1 MNEKERIIELVK
13 QQVITMDEALRLL
26 EASAQAKSADQAEEP
41 ADAQDQDQVTDQEAA
56 SKQEA
61 PADQEPEQG
70 KKAGFDSEQLK
81 ATVQE
86 AIDKSLKFGQEIIY
100 SVQQSLDDKQEN
112 KPEDSKSEGP
122 AQEASEPEASI
133 SQEEAEAAAAKRQ
146 ELEESLEK
154 EGQALLIAKQRLRE
168 FEILAELDELS
179 EELQAQKA
187 QVAAEVLERGQKI
200 DQLQEELK
208 AYKPASPASEPFSQ
222 RLNDFVRQVNEG
234 GQRAADHVSRAADQF
249 GQKADRAGQRI
260 DNEANRLGRVIGQ
273 VVSTAFK
280 AAREGIRVGVRAYGR
295 LGNEWE
301 HTFNFDAKD
310 LKVLDFK
317 LSRGDVKVTR
327 AHVDQ
332 VSVNVKASFFGKIP
346 NPNLEDF
353 QAHSILSMD
362 DGNLLLQVTDAHMS
376 ADIEVTLPDQDLETV
391 RIETTQG
398 DIELD
403 GVQAKEIYLTT
414 VNGDVDLSDV
424 AADLLDY
431 HSTNGD
437 LDYRQAEVKRLNLET
452 TNGDCRVVGAIG
464 DVAASLISGD
474 LLLTKRDETPAAM
487 KVSTVSGDVKIA
499 IPANLSLEGSAQS
512 SSGDVE
518 HRIGHL
524 DVETHRHHSLEFQR
538 LMTNQER
545 PVHLEINTVSGDIR
559 LKDTDL

>member
-1 MNEKERIIELVK
+1 M
-13 QQVITMDEALRLL
+13 
-26 EASAQAKSADQAEEP
+26 
-41 ADAQDQDQVTDQEAA
+41 
-56 SKQEA
+56 
-61 PADQEPEQG
+61 
-70 KKAGFDSEQLK
+70 
-81 ATVQE
+81 
-86 AIDKSLKFGQEIIY
+86 
-100 SVQQSLDDKQEN
+100 
-112 KPEDSKSEGP
+112 
-122 AQEASEPEASI
+122 
-133 SQEEAEAAAAKRQ
+133 
-146 ELEESLEK
+146 
-154 EGQALLIAKQRLRE
+154 
-168 FEILAELDELS
+168 
-179 EELQAQKA
+179 
-187 QVAAEVLERGQKI
+187 
-200 DQLQEELK
+200 
-208 AYKPASPASEPFSQ
+208 
-222 RLNDFVRQVNEG
+222 
-234 GQRAADHVSRAADQF
+234 
-249 GQKADRAGQRI
+249 
-260 DNEANRLGRVIGQ
+260 
-273 VVSTAFK
+273 VSTAFK

-353 QAHSILSMD
+353 QAHSILSLD
-362 DGNLLLQVTDAHMS
+362 DGNLILQVTDDHMS

-403 GVQAKEIYLTT
+403 G
-414 VNGDVDLSDV
+414 DLSDV

>member
-61 PADQEPEQG
+61 PADQEPEQD
-70 KKAGFDSEQLK
+70 KKAGFDPEQLK

-100 SVQQSLDDKQEN
+100 SVQQSLDDK
-112 KPEDSKSEGP
+112 PEDK
-122 AQEASEPEASI
+122 QEASKSAESAQEASI

-146 ELEESLEK
+146 ELEASLET

-187 QVAAEVLERGQKI
+187 QVASEVLERGQKI

-208 AYKPASPASEPFSQ
+208 GYKPASPVPEPFSQ

-376 ADIEVTLPDQDLETV
+376 ADIEVTLPDQDLGTV

-437 LDYRQAEVKRLNLET
+437 LDYRLAEVKRLNLET
-452 TNGDCRVVGAIG
+452 TNGDCRVVGATG

-545 PVHLEINTVSGDIR
+545 PVHLEVNTVSGDIR

>member
-26 EASAQAKSADQAEEP
+26 EASAQAKSADQVEEP
-41 ADAQDQDQVTDQEAA
+41 AEAQDQAQVTD
-56 SKQEA
+56 QEA

-70 KKAGFDSEQLK
+70 KKAGFDSEHLK

-86 AIDKSLKFGQEIIY
+86 AIDKGLKFGQEIIY
-100 SVQQSLDDKQEN
+100 SVQQSLDDKQES
-112 KPEDSKSEGP
+112 KPEDRKSAEP
-122 AQEASEPEASI
+122 AQEAAEPEASI
-133 SQEEAEAAAAKRQ
+133 SQEEEEAAAAKRQ
-146 ELEESLEK
+146 ELEASLEK

-179 EELQAQKA
+179 QELQAQKD

-208 AYKPASPASEPFSQ
+208 AYKPASPTLEPFSQ

-362 DGNLLLQVTDAHMS
+362 DGSLLLQVTDDHMS

-474 LLLTKRDETPAAM
+474 LLLTKRDETPASM

-545 PVHLEINTVSGDIR
+545 PVHLEVNTVSGDIR

>member
-1 MNEKERIIELVK
+1 M
-13 QQVITMDEALRLL
+13 
-26 EASAQAKSADQAEEP
+26 
-41 ADAQDQDQVTDQEAA
+41 
-56 SKQEA
+56 
-61 PADQEPEQG
+61 
-70 KKAGFDSEQLK
+70 
-81 ATVQE
+81 
-86 AIDKSLKFGQEIIY
+86 
-100 SVQQSLDDKQEN
+100 
-112 KPEDSKSEGP
+112 
-122 AQEASEPEASI
+122 
-133 SQEEAEAAAAKRQ
+133 
-146 ELEESLEK
+146 
-154 EGQALLIAKQRLRE
+154 
-168 FEILAELDELS
+168 
-179 EELQAQKA
+179 
-187 QVAAEVLERGQKI
+187 
-200 DQLQEELK
+200 LQEELK
-208 AYKPASPASEPFSQ
+208 AYKPASPTLEPFSQ

-362 DGNLLLQVTDAHMS
+362 DGSLLLQITDGHMS

-424 AADLLDY
+424 TADLLDY

-437 LDYRQAEVKRLNLET
+437 LDYRLAEVKRLNLET

-474 LLLTKRDETPAAM
+474 LLLTKREETPAAM

-538 LMTNQER
+538 IMTNQEK

>member
-41 ADAQDQDQVTDQEAA
+41 ADTQGQAQVTDQEAPTN
-56 SKQEA
+56 QEA

-100 SVQQSLDDKQEN
+100 SVQQSLDDKQED
-112 KPEDSKSEGP
+112 KQDGSKSAEP

-133 SQEEAEAAAAKRQ
+133 SQEEVEAAAAKRQ

-208 AYKPASPASEPFSQ
+208 AYKPESSASEPFSQ
-222 RLNDFVRQVNEG
+222 RLNDFVR
-234 GQRAADHVSRAADQF
+234 H
-249 GQKADRAGQRI
+249 

-424 AADLLDY
+424 VADLLDY

-437 LDYRQAEVKRLNLET
+437 LDYRLAEVKRLNLET

>member
-1 MNEKERIIELVK
+1 M
-13 QQVITMDEALRLL
+13 
-26 EASAQAKSADQAEEP
+26 
-41 ADAQDQDQVTDQEAA
+41 
-56 SKQEA
+56 
-61 PADQEPEQG
+61 
-70 KKAGFDSEQLK
+70 
-81 ATVQE
+81 
-86 AIDKSLKFGQEIIY
+86 
-100 SVQQSLDDKQEN
+100 
-112 KPEDSKSEGP
+112 
-122 AQEASEPEASI
+122 
-133 SQEEAEAAAAKRQ
+133 
-146 ELEESLEK
+146 
-154 EGQALLIAKQRLRE
+154 
-168 FEILAELDELS
+168 
-179 EELQAQKA
+179 
-187 QVAAEVLERGQKI
+187 
-200 DQLQEELK
+200 
-208 AYKPASPASEPFSQ
+208 
-222 RLNDFVRQVNEG
+222 
-234 GQRAADHVSRAADQF
+234 
-249 GQKADRAGQRI
+249 
-260 DNEANRLGRVIGQ
+260 
-273 VVSTAFK
+273 VSTAFK

-332 VSVNVKASFFGKIP
+332 ISVNVKASFFGKIP

-353 QAHSILSMD
+353 QAHSILSLD
-362 DGNLLLQVTDAHMS
+362 DGNLLLQVTDDHMS

>member
-41 ADAQDQDQVTDQEAA
+41 ADAQDQAQVTDQEAA

-61 PADQEPEQG
+61 PADQEPEQD
-70 KKAGFDSEQLK
+70 KKAGFDPEQLK

-100 SVQQSLDDKQEN
+100 SVQQSLDDK
-112 KPEDSKSEGP
+112 PEDK
-122 AQEASEPEASI
+122 QEASKSAESAQEASI

-146 ELEESLEK
+146 ELEASLET

-187 QVAAEVLERGQKI
+187 QVASEVLERGQKI

-208 AYKPASPASEPFSQ
+208 GYKPASPVPEPFSQ

-376 ADIEVTLPDQDLETV
+376 ADIEVTLPDQDLGTV

-437 LDYRQAEVKRLNLET
+437 LDYRLAEVKRLNLET

-545 PVHLEINTVSGDIR
+545 PVHLEVNTVSGDIR

>member
-41 ADAQDQDQVTDQEAA
+41 ADAQDQDQVTDQEAP

-61 PADQEPEQG
+61 SADQEPEQG

-86 AIDKSLKFGQEIIY
+86 AIDKGLKFGQEIIY
-100 SVQQSLDDKQEN
+100 SVQQSLDDKQE
-112 KPEDSKSEGP
+112 DSKSAEP
-122 AQEASEPEASI
+122 TPEASQPEASI

-146 ELEESLEK
+146 ELEASLEK

-179 EELQAQKA
+179 EELQTQKA

-208 AYKPASPASEPFSQ
+208 AYKPASPTSEPFSQ

-234 GQRAADHVSRAADQF
+234 SQRAADHVSRAADQF

-362 DGNLLLQVTDAHMS
+362 DGNLLLQVTDDHMS

-398 DIELD
+398 DMELD
-403 GVQAKEIYLTT
+403 GIQAKEIYLTT

-437 LDYRQAEVKRLNLET
+437 LDYRLAEVKRLNLET

>member
-26 EASAQAKSADQAEEP
+26 EASAQAKSADQVEEP
-41 ADAQDQDQVTDQEAA
+41 AEAQDQAQVTD
-56 SKQEA
+56 QEA

-70 KKAGFDSEQLK
+70 KKAGFDSEHLK

-86 AIDKSLKFGQEIIY
+86 AIDKGLKFGQEIIY
-100 SVQQSLDDKQEN
+100 SVQQSLDDKQES
-112 KPEDSKSEGP
+112 KPEDRKSAEP
-122 AQEASEPEASI
+122 AQEAAEPEASI
-133 SQEEAEAAAAKRQ
+133 SQEEEEAAAAKRQ
-146 ELEESLEK
+146 ELEASLEK

-179 EELQAQKA
+179 QELQAQKD

-208 AYKPASPASEPFSQ
+208 AYKPASPTLEPFSQ

-362 DGNLLLQVTDAHMS
+362 DGSLLLQVTDDHMS

-474 LLLTKRDETPAAM
+474 LLLTKRDETPASM

>member
-26 EASAQAKSADQAEEP
+26 EASAQAKSADQVEEP
-41 ADAQDQDQVTDQEAA
+41 ADAQDQVQVTDQEAP

-100 SVQQSLDDKQEN
+100 SVQQSLDDK
-112 KPEDSKSEGP
+112 PEDK
-122 AQEASEPEASI
+122 QEASKSAESAQEASI

-146 ELEESLEK
+146 ELEASLEK

-208 AYKPASPASEPFSQ
+208 AYKPVNPSSEPFSQ

-234 GQRAADHVSRAADQF
+234 SQRAADRVSRAADQF
-249 GQKADRAGQRI
+249 GQKADRAGQHI

-332 VSVNVKASFFGKIP
+332 ISVNVKASFFGKIP

-353 QAHSILSMD
+353 QAHSILSLD
-362 DGNLLLQVTDAHMS
+362 DGNLLLQVTDDHMS

>member
-41 ADAQDQDQVTDQEAA
+41 ADAQDQAQVTDQEAP

-61 PADQEPEQG
+61 PADQEPEQD
-70 KKAGFDSEQLK
+70 KKAGFDPEQLK

-100 SVQQSLDDKQEN
+100 SVQQSLDDK
-112 KPEDSKSEGP
+112 PEDK
-122 AQEASEPEASI
+122 QEASKPAEPAPEASQPEASI
-133 SQEEAEAAAAKRQ
+133 SQEEEEAAAAKRQ
-146 ELEESLEK
+146 ELEASLEK

-179 EELQAQKA
+179 EELQAQKD

-208 AYKPASPASEPFSQ
+208 AYKPASPTSEPFSQ

-317 LSRGDVKVTR
+317 LSRGDVTVTR

-353 QAHSILSMD
+353 QAHSILSLD
-362 DGNLLLQVTDAHMS
+362 DGSLLLQVTDDHMS

-403 GVQAKEIYLTT
+403 GIQAKEIYLTT

-424 AADLLDY
+424 TADLLDY

-437 LDYRQAEVKRLNLET
+437 LDYRLAEVKRLNLET

-474 LLLTKRDETPAAM
+474 LLLTKRDETPASM

>member
-1 MNEKERIIELVK
+1 M
-13 QQVITMDEALRLL
+13 
-26 EASAQAKSADQAEEP
+26 
-41 ADAQDQDQVTDQEAA
+41 
-56 SKQEA
+56 
-61 PADQEPEQG
+61 
-70 KKAGFDSEQLK
+70 
-81 ATVQE
+81 
-86 AIDKSLKFGQEIIY
+86 
-100 SVQQSLDDKQEN
+100 
-112 KPEDSKSEGP
+112 
-122 AQEASEPEASI
+122 
-133 SQEEAEAAAAKRQ
+133 
-146 ELEESLEK
+146 
-154 EGQALLIAKQRLRE
+154 
-168 FEILAELDELS
+168 
-179 EELQAQKA
+179 
-187 QVAAEVLERGQKI
+187 AAEVLERGQKI

-208 AYKPASPASEPFSQ
+208 AYKPASPVPEPFSQ

-376 ADIEVTLPDQDLETV
+376 ADIEVTLPDQDLGTV

-437 LDYRQAEVKRLNLET
+437 LDYRLAEVKRLNLET

-545 PVHLEINTVSGDIR
+545 PVHLEVNTVSGDIR

>member
-26 EASAQAKSADQAEEP
+26 EASAQAKSADQLEEAAE
-41 ADAQDQDQVTDQEAA
+41 AQVTAQEAP

-100 SVQQSLDDKQEN
+100 SVQQSLDDKPEN
-112 KPEDSKSEGP
+112 NPENSKSAEP
-122 AQEASEPEASI
+122 AQEASI
-133 SQEEAEAAAAKRQ
+133 SQEEEEAAAAKRQ
-146 ELEESLEK
+146 ELEASLEK

-208 AYKPASPASEPFSQ
+208 AYKLASPTSEPFSQ

-234 GQRAADHVSRAADQF
+234 SQRAADHVSRAADQF

-362 DGNLLLQVTDAHMS
+362 DGSLLLQVTDDHMS

-398 DIELD
+398 DMELD
-403 GVQAKEIYLTT
+403 GIQAKEIYLTT

-437 LDYRQAEVKRLNLET
+437 LDYRLAEVKRLNLET

-474 LLLTKRDETPAAM
+474 LLLTKRDETPASM

>member
-26 EASAQAKSADQAEEP
+26 EASAQAKSANQVEAPAE
-41 ADAQDQDQVTDQEAA
+41 AQDQAQVTDQEAP

-100 SVQQSLDDKQEN
+100 SVQQSLDDKPEN
-112 KPEDSKSEGP
+112 KPEDSKSAEP
-122 AQEASEPEASI
+122 AQEAAEPEASI
-133 SQEEAEAAAAKRQ
+133 SQEAAAAKRQ
-146 ELEESLEK
+146 ELEASLEK

-179 EELQAQKA
+179 EELQAQKD

-208 AYKPASPASEPFSQ
+208 AYKPASPISEPFSQ

-353 QAHSILSMD
+353 QAHSILSLD
-362 DGNLLLQVTDAHMS
+362 DGNLILQVTDDHMS

-398 DIELD
+398 DMELD

-424 AADLLDY
+424 TADLLDY

-437 LDYRQAEVKRLNLET
+437 LDYRLAEVKRLNLET

-474 LLLTKRDETPAAM
+474 LLLTKRDETPASM

-538 LMTNQER
+538 IMTNQER

>member
-26 EASAQAKSADQAEEP
+26 EASAQAKSADQVEEP
-41 ADAQDQDQVTDQEAA
+41 ADTQDQAQVTDQEAP
-56 SKQEA
+56 SHQEA

-86 AIDKSLKFGQEIIY
+86 AIDKGLKFGQEIIY
-100 SVQQSLDDKQEN
+100 SVQQSLDDKQE
-112 KPEDSKSEGP
+112 DSKSAEP
-122 AQEASEPEASI
+122 TPEASQPEASI

-146 ELEESLEK
+146 ELEASLEK

-179 EELQAQKA
+179 EELQTQKA

-208 AYKPASPASEPFSQ
+208 AYKPASPTSEPFSQ

-234 GQRAADHVSRAADQF
+234 SQRAADHVSRAADQF

-362 DGNLLLQVTDAHMS
+362 DGNLLLQVTDDHMS

-398 DIELD
+398 DMELD
-403 GVQAKEIYLTT
+403 GIQAKEIYLTT

-437 LDYRQAEVKRLNLET
+437 LDYRLAEVKRLNLET

-464 DVAASLISGD
+464 EVAAGLISGD